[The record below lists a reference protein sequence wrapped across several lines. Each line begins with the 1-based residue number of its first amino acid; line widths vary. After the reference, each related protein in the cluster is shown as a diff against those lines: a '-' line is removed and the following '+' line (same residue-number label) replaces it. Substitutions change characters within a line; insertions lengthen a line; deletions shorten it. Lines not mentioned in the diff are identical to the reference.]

1 MLSSRQRQDFAFI
14 DSLFVFH
21 STFLLRLV
29 LWDVFA
35 SLYYLNMR
43 VYLFQISVESSW
55 TFEDF
60 KTATAESIDS
70 LSVSSINLQVQ
81 CLSSV
86 IFTLIFGSK
95 MYDLMIACG
104 REIIILIGFGLIM
117 TLNMATSYNPV
128 QLPKPHSFFSNL
140 FAFLHNAHYYG
151 AVDIFFYY
159 GSIMRKERST
169 CNLW

>member
-1 MLSSRQRQDFAFI
+1 MFLQYDEDKANIKDALKSAKAGLCVSRF
-14 DSLFVFH
+14 LFVFH
-21 STFLLRLV
+21 FTFLLRLV

-43 VYLFQISVESSW
+43 VYLFQISVELSW

-60 KTATAESIDS
+60 KIATAESIDS

-95 MYDLMIACG
+95 CMI
-104 REIIILIGFGLIM
+104 
-117 TLNMATSYNPV
+117 
-128 QLPKPHSFFSNL
+128 
-140 FAFLHNAHYYG
+140 
-151 AVDIFFYY
+151 
-159 GSIMRKERST
+159 
-169 CNLW
+169 LWLLVGVK